1 MVWGILGALDEEVAL
16 IQQNMEIESATK
28 IYGTTV
34 YTGKVYG
41 QQVVLVCCGIGK
53 VNAAACA
60 SVVLREFGAD
70 AIINVGIAG
79 AAAPQMNILDVVLSD
94 EVVFH
99 DTCKAMEEYYPFT
112 QTFRADETL
121 LRLAEEACQAVLE
134 EPFHF
139 HVGRIATGDQFVESK
154 AVKDDIVSRTHP
166 LCVEM
171 EGAAVGQIAVMN
183 NKPFLVIRSMSDNA
197 EDNANDL
204 YDNFIELAAG
214 HSAAIIL
221 EMLKKSK

>member
-1 MVWGILGALDEEVAL
+1 MTPAKPWRNTILSPRPSG
-16 IQQNMEIESATK
+16 
-28 IYGTTV
+28 
-34 YTGKVYG
+34 
-41 QQVVLVCCGIGK
+41 
-53 VNAAACA
+53 
-60 SVVLREFGAD
+60 
-70 AIINVGIAG
+70 
-79 AAAPQMNILDVVLSD
+79 
-94 EVVFH
+94 
-99 DTCKAMEEYYPFT
+99 
-112 QTFRADETL
+112 ADETL

-204 YDNFIELAAG
+204 YDNFIELARVIRQP
-214 HSAAIIL
+214 SFW
-221 EMLKKSK
+221 KC